1 MNIQIRDY
9 LTALFN
15 GWSVEISEEV
25 LNAELINEGVDG
37 SSEYNAEAKEKVHI
51 VLYNLIPILILPNSI
66 GEGGMSI
73 SYNREALLDFYDLLC
88 NKLQKP
94 NLLNKK
100 NNKIKDIT
108 NQW

>member
-37 SSEYNAEAKEKVHI
+37 SSEYNAEAKEKSSYRAVQQS
-51 VLYNLIPILILPNSI
+51 LFLILPNSI
-66 GEGGMSI
+66 GERRNVNLI
-73 SYNREALLDFYDLLC
+73 TIEALLDFYDLLC
-88 NKLQKP
+88 SKLQSQS
-94 NLLNKK
+94 
-100 NNKIKDIT
+100 T
-108 NQW
+108 E